1 MKLPEKWQKVV
12 EQNSEYIVQSVL
24 GENEKK
30 KKKKERERETF
41 PGGPVVETPGFQCRS
56 VGFNPWS
63 GN

>member
-30 KKKKERERETF
+30 KKKKRERERDF
-41 PGGPVVETPGFQCRS
+41 PW
-56 VGFNPWS
+56 WS
-63 GN
+63 SG